1 MDSKLKRLILN
12 ATGATDLRL
21 AECIQRL
28 WSGYGSLDRYRLT
41 GAPMATVVV
50 KHVQFPMGATHP
62 RGWNTSTAAERK
74 RRSYQ
79 VETNWYQTWASR
91 CDDTCRVP
99 KCLAVEHWDDEVVM
113 VMEDLHGAGF
123 PNVGNHADDDTA
135 LQVICWLANFHAE
148 FLGEIPSGLWSTGT
162 YWHLET
168 RPDEL
173 QAMPEGALKQAAPHI
188 DRLLREAP
196 FQTLVHGDAK
206 LANFCLSDT
215 PTRVAAV
222 DFQYVGGG
230 CGVKDVAYF
239 VSSYF
244 DEDDC
249 ERYEQRLLDHYF
261 GALGEAL
268 KRRGSSVRGDTA
280 ESAWRPLYRLA
291 WTDFYRFLQGW
302 SPGHWKIHRYS
313 KHVAE
318 QVVRSLAL

>member
-1 MDSKLKRLILN
+1 
-12 ATGATDLRL
+12 
-21 AECIQRL
+21 
-28 WSGYGSLDRYRLT
+28 
-41 GAPMATVVV
+41 
-50 KHVQFPMGATHP
+50 
-62 RGWNTSTAAERK
+62 
-74 RRSYQ
+74 
-79 VETNWYQTWASR
+79 
-91 CDDTCRVP
+91 
-99 KCLAVEHWDDEVVM
+99 M

-123 PNVGNHADDDTA
+123 PHVGNHTDDDTA

-148 FLGEIPSGLWSTGT
+148 FLGEIPKGLWSTGT

-196 FQTLVHGDAK
+196 FRTLHTATRNC
-206 LANFCLSDT
+206 NFCLADPNPRRSRRL
-215 PTRVAAV
+215 PVRWSV
-222 DFQYVGGG
+222 G

-268 KRRGSSVRGDTA
+268 KRRGSSVRGDTV
-280 ESAWRPLYRLA
+280 ESAWRPLYRVA